1 MTEINIKGEALLK
14 YVETRSFRKSAK
26 MLVDLLEQLD
36 LTQIESFVDILSDAL
51 KSKMGVKI
59 ARVFNLLGRKSKDK
73 NKFFEMELA
82 FIKKHLLL
90 NGEQL
95 LDSFFG
101 TFESSIEIIKGRI
114 FLTNFR
120 FVVTGKQKA
129 KPVAPRSPRKVR
141 ATPSKIRLIVDI
153 AKDIK
158 EANYEAQYQKGFR
171 KSLNNGFY
179 SANQIQFGS
188 YYPLSY
194 PNEINVN
201 AQFLKF
207 STNITFMLDNESIF
221 YSNVIRITRKRL
233 SNESLEEFQ
242 ANLRNSFELIEKTLK
257 DSSIVQNALRIV
269 NMAKISDIGA
279 SLGNFFKKN
288 QGKAWTAKAIL
299 NRVDELSLTNNV
311 RQEVTE
317 KMILE
322 TLDRLHNEGLLNR
335 NVHEDQFFYFL

>member
-36 LTQIESFVDILSDAL
+36 FTQIESFIDILSDAL

-73 NKFFEMELA
+73 DKFFEMEIA

-120 FVVTGKQKA
+120 FVITGKQKA
-129 KPVAPRSPRKVR
+129 KRVAPRSPRKVR
-141 ATPSKIRLIVDI
+141 ATPSKIRLVVDI

-201 AQFLKF
+201 ARFLKF
-207 STNITFMLDNESIF
+207 STNISFILNDESVFYGNVIKITRERLINESP
-221 YSNVIRITRKRL
+221 
-233 SNESLEEFQ
+233 EEYQ
-242 ANLRNSFELIEKTLK
+242 TNLGKSYELITKALN
-257 DSSIVQNALRIV
+257 DSTNIQNTLRII

-279 SLGNFFKKN
+279 LLGDFFKKN
-288 QGKAWTAKAIL
+288 TGKAWTAKAIINRKDDL
-299 NRVDELSLTNNV
+299 NLTNELE
-311 RQEVTE
+311 QKITE

-322 TLDRLHNEGLLNR
+322 TLDNLHSEGLLNR
-335 NVHEDQFFYFL
+335 NIHEDQFFYFL

>member
-14 YVETRSFRKSAK
+14 YVETRSIRKSAK

-36 LTQIESFVDILSDAL
+36 FTQIESFVDILSDAL

-73 NKFFEMELA
+73 NKFFEMEIA

-120 FVVTGKQKA
+120 FVVTGIPKA
-129 KPVAPRSPRKVR
+129 KRVVPKSPRKIRVK
-141 ATPSKIRLIVDI
+141 PSTIRTIASV

-179 SANQIQFGS
+179 SVNKIQFGS
-188 YYPLSY
+188 YYPLSH

-207 STNITFMLDNESIF
+207 STNITFLLNNENVFYGNVIKITRERLFNESH
-221 YSNVIRITRKRL
+221 
-233 SNESLEEFQ
+233 EEFQ
-242 ANLRNSFELIEKTLK
+242 INLGKSYELIIRALK
-257 DSSIVQNALRIV
+257 DSMNIQNTLRIV
-269 NMAKISDIGA
+269 NMAKISEFGA
-279 SLGNFFKKN
+279 LLGEFFKKN
-288 QGKAWTAKAIL
+288 TGKAWTAKAIV
-299 NRVDELSLTNNV
+299 NRVDDLNLTNDLK
-311 RQEVTE
+311 QKITE

-322 TLDRLHNEGLLNR
+322 TLDNLHNEGLLNR
-335 NVHEDQFFYFL
+335 NIHEDQFFYFL